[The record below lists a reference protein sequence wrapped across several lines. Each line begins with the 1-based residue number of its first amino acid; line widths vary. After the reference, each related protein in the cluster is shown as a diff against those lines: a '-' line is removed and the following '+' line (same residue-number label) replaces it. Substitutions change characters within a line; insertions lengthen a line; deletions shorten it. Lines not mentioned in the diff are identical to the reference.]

1 MVHNKETTET
11 ITDYVLVSEQL
22 DIPGE
27 GNSTPLQYSCLES
40 PMDRG
45 AWWAVVYG
53 VTKSQTQR
61 GNFTFNFMHWRGK
74 WQPTPVFLPEASQ
87 GRGNLVRDH
96 LWGRTESDTT
106 EVT

>member
-27 GNSTPLQYSCLES
+27 GNGTPLQYSCLES

-53 VTKSQTQR
+53 VAKSRTQL
-61 GNFTFNFMHWRGK
+61 GNFTFSFMHWRGK
-74 WQPTPVFLPEASQ
+74 WQPTPVFFPEE
-87 GRGNLVRDH
+87 RG
-96 LWGRTESDTT
+96 GGA
-106 EVT
+106 

>member
-53 VTKSQTQR
+53 VTKSQTQL
-61 GNFTFNFMHWRGK
+61 GNFTFNFMHWRG
-74 WQPTPVFLPEASQ
+74 
-87 GRGNLVRDH
+87 
-96 LWGRTESDTT
+96 
-106 EVT
+106 

>member
-45 AWWAVVYG
+45 AWWETIYG
-53 VTKSQTQR
+53 VAQSQTR
-61 GNFTFNFMHWRGK
+61 LK
-74 WQPTPVFLPEASQ
+74 
-87 GRGNLVRDH
+87 
-96 LWGRTESDTT
+96 
-106 EVT
+106 